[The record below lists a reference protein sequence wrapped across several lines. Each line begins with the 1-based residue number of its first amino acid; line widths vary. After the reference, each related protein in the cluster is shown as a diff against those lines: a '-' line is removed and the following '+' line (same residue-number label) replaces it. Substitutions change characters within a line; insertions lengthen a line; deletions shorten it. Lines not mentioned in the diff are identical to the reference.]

1 MAKNQT
7 WLDSCIMGECMDL
20 FLDEFIANERLDGS
34 FRGLVSVAY
43 RPIAERILS
52 WKAEK
57 GGPLVVAINGAQG
70 TGKSTLSRFLSDFF
84 RVSAGLNACVLSLDD
99 LYLSRADRLA
109 LVEQVHPL
117 FATRGVPGTHDT
129 DLGMDLIKTFISGS
143 EGVVR
148 TPRFRKELDDRV
160 EASEWNSVNLPVDI
174 VLFEGWC
181 VSCRAES
188 RDSLLEAINEF
199 EAESDSEGVW
209 RGYVNACLEGVYRD
223 LFALVDHT
231 IMLRVPSFDC
241 ILQWRMEQEDKL
253 RLQCESLADGA
264 KHHFMSEAELRHF
277 IAHFERLTRWMLKD
291 MPSFAD
297 IILDFNEDR
306 SYGGLKINDG

>member
-1 MAKNQT
+1 
-7 WLDSCIMGECMDL
+7 MDL

-34 FRGLVSVAY
+34 FRGLVSRAY

-52 WKAEK
+52 WKSAK

-70 TGKSTLSRFLSDFF
+70 TGKSTLSRFLSEFF
-84 RVSAGLNACVLSLDD
+84 RRSAGLNACVLSLDD

-109 LVEQVHPL
+109 LGERVHPL
-117 FATRGVPGTHDT
+117 LATRGVPGTHDT
-129 DLGMDLIKTFISGS
+129 DLGMDLIKTFTGG
-143 EGVVR
+143 EGGVVR

-160 EASEWNSVNLPVDI
+160 AAAEWYSVDLPVDI

-181 VSCRAES
+181 VSARAES
-188 RDSLLEAINEF
+188 GASLTEAINGF

-209 RGYVNACLEGVYRD
+209 RAYVNGCLEGVYRD

-241 ILQWRMEQEDKL
+241 ILKWRMEQEDKL
-253 RLQCESLADGA
+253 RLQCESLEDGA
-264 KHHFMSEAELRHF
+264 KHHFMSEVELRHF

-297 IILDFNEDR
+297 VILDFNEDR
-306 SYGGLKINDG
+306 SFRDLMIKDG

>member
-1 MAKNQT
+1 M
-7 WLDSCIMGECMDL
+7 
-20 FLDEFIANERLDGS
+20 
-34 FRGLVSVAY
+34 
-43 RPIAERILS
+43 
-52 WKAEK
+52 
-57 GGPLVVAINGAQG
+57 
-70 TGKSTLSRFLSDFF
+70 
-84 RVSAGLNACVLSLDD
+84 NACVLSLDD
-99 LYLSRADRLA
+99 LYFSRADRLA
-109 LVEQVHPL
+109 LGEQVHPL
-117 FATRGVPGTHDT
+117 LATRGVPGTHDT

-160 EASEWNSVNLPVDI
+160 EASEWYSVDLPVDI

-188 RDSLLEAINEF
+188 GDSLTEAINEF

-223 LFALVDHT
+223 LYALVDHT

-277 IAHFERLTRWMLKD
+277 IAHFERLTRWMLTD

-297 IILDFNEDR
+297 ILLDFNEDR
-306 SYGGLKINDG
+306 SFRGLKINDG

>member
-1 MAKNQT
+1 
-7 WLDSCIMGECMDL
+7 MDL

-34 FRGLVSVAY
+34 FRLLVSKAY
-43 RPIAERILS
+43 LPIAERILS

-109 LVEQVHPL
+109 LGERVHPL
-117 FATRGVPGTHDT
+117 LATRGVPGTHDT
-129 DLGMDLIKTFISGS
+129 DLGMDLIKTFSSGTD
-143 EGVVR
+143 GVVR

-160 EASEWNSVNLPVDI
+160 EASEWYSVDLPVDI

-188 RDSLLEAINEF
+188 GDSLLEAINEF
-199 EAESDSEGVW
+199 EVESDSDGVW

-253 RLQCESLADGA
+253 RLQCESLANGA
-264 KHHFMSEAELRHF
+264 ENHFMSEGELRHF

-297 IILDFNEDR
+297 ILLDFNKDR
-306 SYGGLKINDG
+306 TFRGLKIKDG

>member
-1 MAKNQT
+1 
-7 WLDSCIMGECMDL
+7 MDL
-20 FLDEFIANERLDGS
+20 FLDEFIAKERLDGS
-34 FRGLVSVAY
+34 FRCLVSEAY
-43 RPIAERILS
+43 SPIAQRILS

-57 GGPLVVAINGAQG
+57 EGPLVVAINGAQG

-99 LYLSRADRLA
+99 LYLSRADRSA
-109 LVEQVHPL
+109 LGEQVHPL
-117 FATRGVPGTHDT
+117 LATRGVPGTHDT
-129 DLGMDLIKTFISGS
+129 DLGMNLIKTFISGT
-143 EGVVR
+143 EGVVQ

-160 EASEWNSVNLPVDI
+160 QVSEWYSVDLPVDI

-181 VSCRAES
+181 VSCRAEPG
-188 RDSLLEAINEF
+188 DSLLEAINDF
-199 EAESDSEGVW
+199 EVESDSEGVW
-209 RGYVNACLEGVYRD
+209 RNYVNACLLGVYRD
-223 LFALVDHT
+223 LFAWVDHT

-253 RLQCESLADGA
+253 RLQCESLADGTE
-264 KHHFMSEAELRHF
+264 HHFMSEEELRLF

-297 IILDFNEDR
+297 ILLDFNEDR
-306 SYGGLKINDG
+306 SFKGLKINDG

>member
-1 MAKNQT
+1 M
-7 WLDSCIMGECMDL
+7 
-20 FLDEFIANERLDGS
+20 
-34 FRGLVSVAY
+34 
-43 RPIAERILS
+43 
-52 WKAEK
+52 
-57 GGPLVVAINGAQG
+57 AINGAQG

-109 LVEQVHPL
+109 LGEQVHPL

-129 DLGMDLIKTFISGS
+129 DLGMDLIKAFISGS

-160 EASEWNSVNLPVDI
+160 EASEWYSVDLPVDI

-188 RDSLLEAINEF
+188 GDSLSEAINEF

-223 LFALVDHT
+223 LYALVDHT

-297 IILDFNEDR
+297 ILLDFNADR
-306 SYGGLKINDG
+306 SFRGLKINDS